1 MDTLLYGALS
11 HRGTAFRAEG
21 CSFSRSLLLDACQA
35 LLSHILREAA
45 LLLEVAKPLVDLRC
59 EQLLDT
65 FAEHYYH
72 ARRANGVVFAEL

>member
-11 HRGTAFRAEG
+11 HRSTAFRAEG
-21 CSFSRSLLLDACQA
+21 ISFCRSLLLDACQA
-35 LLSHILREAA
+35 LLSHILREAT
-45 LLLEVAKPLVDLRC
+45 LFLEVAKSLVNLCC

-72 ARRANGVVFAEL
+72 ACRVYGVVFAEQ

>member
-11 HRGTAFRAEG
+11 HRSPAFRAEG
-21 CSFSRSLLLDACQA
+21 CSFSRNLLLDACQA

-45 LLLEVAKPLVDLRC
+45 LFLEVTKPLVDLRC